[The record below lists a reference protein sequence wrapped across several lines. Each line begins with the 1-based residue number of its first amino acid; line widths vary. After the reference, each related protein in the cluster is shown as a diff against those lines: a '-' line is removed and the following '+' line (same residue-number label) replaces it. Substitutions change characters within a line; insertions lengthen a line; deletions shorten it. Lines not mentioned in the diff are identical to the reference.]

1 MGASAFYLPHLLWKA
16 LEGGRLALLL
26 HEDQDVMEEQEEE
39 EDVGEAGETR
49 TGVCWERVER
59 IAEYLEQRT
68 RLGIGGAYED
78 IWLLLCE
85 FANLAVVV
93 ASLVLTNV
101 FLGGEFWQ
109 FGTESIQWQWQE
121 EQERLDP
128 LSRVF
133 PKMTKCDFHMYG
145 PSGTLQNVDALCVL
159 GVNALNEKIFLVLW
173 FWLLLLLIVSLL
185 QLLVRSALLLHP
197 SWRISFLRLSLW
209 PDMPSIAAEAS
220 TLENLSVS
228 LPYNDWLVL
237 EMLSHILPERQWVA
251 LIHSTNDRLHG
262 WQREHSVKLI
272 HLIQKFSNVIN
283 L

>member
-1 MGASAFYLPHLLWKA
+1 MYIQT
-16 LEGGRLALLL
+16 LEGGRSTLLL
-26 HEDQDVMEEQEEE
+26 QEDQDAMEEE
-39 EDVGEAGETR
+39 EDDVREPGETR
-49 TGVCWERVER
+49 TGVRWEQVER
-59 IAEYLEQRT
+59 IAEYLERRT
-68 RLGIGGAYED
+68 RLGIGGGYED
-78 IWLLLCE
+78 MWLLFCE

-93 ASLVLTNV
+93 AALVLTNV

-109 FGTESIQWQWQE
+109 FGTEAIQWQWQE

-173 FWLLLLLIVSLL
+173 FWLLFLLIGNFC
-185 QLLVRSALLLHP
+185 QLLVRSALLLYP
-197 SWRISFLRLSLW
+197 SWRIFFLRLSLW
-209 PDMPSIAAEAS
+209 PDMPSIATETS
-220 TLENLSVS
+220 TLENLTVS

-237 EMLSHILPERQWVA
+237 ELLSHILPERQWVA
-251 LIHSTNDRLHG
+251 LIHSTNDRLNG